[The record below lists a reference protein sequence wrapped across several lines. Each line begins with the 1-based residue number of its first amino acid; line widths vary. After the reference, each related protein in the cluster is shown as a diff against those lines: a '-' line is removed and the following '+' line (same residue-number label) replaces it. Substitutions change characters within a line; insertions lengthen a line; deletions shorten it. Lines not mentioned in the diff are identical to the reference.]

1 MTTRISLVLTFQYDF
16 CVLLVAD
23 KNSNF
28 DLISFVLPQ
37 SALLITKERF
47 NKMN

>member
-1 MTTRISLVLTFQYDF
+1 MTTRVSLGFDLLYDF
-16 CVLLVAD
+16 GVFLVAD

-28 DLISFVLPQ
+28 DLISFLLPQ
-37 SALLITKERF
+37 SAPLITKERF